1 MSFLSRIM
9 LLKSQAHFSTDVQRG
24 GAVISGPRI
33 KGTAK
38 RKSEMAKTRPAVIV
52 SLDELNERLQTIT
65 VCPLTTQLSPA
76 TLLRVH
82 LPLNESH
89 TTGLTEPSDVI
100 VDQIRSI
107 DNQRLIKKLGEL
119 PSAQAEQLQKNLQ
132 TILAV

>member
-1 MSFLSRIM
+1 MVTKPFEIYLAN
-9 LLKSQAHFSTDVQRG
+9 LNPK
-24 GAVISGPRI
+24 
-33 KGTAK
+33 KGH
-38 RKSEMAKTRPAVIV
+38 EVGKTRPVV
-52 SLDELNERLQTIT
+52 VVHSELIQGILSTSV
-65 VCPLTTQLSPA
+65 VCPLTTQLSSA

-82 LPLNESH
+82 LPLSESQ

-119 PSAQAEQLQKNLQ
+119 TSSRAEQLKKSLQ

>member
-1 MSFLSRIM
+1 MITKPFEIYLAN
-9 LLKSQAHFSTDVQRG
+9 LNPK
-24 GAVISGPRI
+24 
-33 KGTAK
+33 KGH
-38 RKSEMAKTRPAVIV
+38 EVGKTRPVVVIH
-52 SLDELNERLQTIT
+52 SQLIEGLLSTSII
-65 VCPLTTQLSPA
+65 CPITTQLSVA

-82 LPLNESH
+82 IPFQDAT

-119 PSAQAEQLQKNLQ
+119 PPAQVEQLQKSLQ

>member
-1 MSFLSRIM
+1 MVTKPFEIYLASLNP
-9 LLKSQAHFSTDVQRG
+9 K
-24 GAVISGPRI
+24 
-33 KGTAK
+33 KGH
-38 RKSEMAKTRPAVIV
+38 EVGKTRPVVVVQSQLIQGLL
-52 SLDELNERLQTIT
+52 STSII
-65 VCPLTTQLSPA
+65 CPLTTQLSPA

-119 PSAQAEQLQKNLQ
+119 PSAQAEQLQKSLQ